1 MFIIKQFI
9 TYIQRKQICFL
20 CIFILVSH
28 QVFSQ
33 GENNIICFSD
43 SNLLN
48 CNYNPPTLNKS
59 SIIQL
64 GGSSTISDG
73 NGYLL
78 FYTNGI
84 DVWDKN
90 HNRMPNGFGLYGDT
104 LSSQSSLIIKKP
116 NSSNIYYIFTTS
128 FIGNYGTSDYHGL
141 SYSIV
146 DMNLNGGNG
155 DIVSGLKNIT
165 LKNPCTEKITATYH
179 ANQRDIWII
188 TREIRTNIFISYLLT
203 PSGIIDSIFSA
214 SGTNYGALL
223 EISQG
228 GIEVSKNSKLL
239 SCCLF
244 QKGIEIHN
252 FNNTNGFINLIF
264 RDNTILNISNSIFS
278 QNSQILYVSVA
289 SEVYQYNLN
298 NLDSLAILST
308 KKLIFIR
315 PFNSFYTQCAFYLSP
330 YNKIYFSPTGHDYL
344 GVINEPDSI
353 GNKCRFSINHLK
365 LNTICKLGLQNIYY
379 FQLPTIY
386 ARNTCVDDTTR
397 FHISDTSWMSK
408 IIWNFGDG
416 TGDTSFYPK
425 HVYATTGTYPVAAT
439 YYYYTCDSVRVQHLE
454 VKIESKPDLNLLID
468 KASKCNNDTN
478 FINVSGN
485 FDSILWNNQS
495 KDTFRMITDT
505 GIYTVKGFNQC
516 GIDSAEFTI
525 SSSSGFDIDLTASDI
540 TINRGDQVEL
550 TATTDSMQD
559 IISLE
564 WSPNYDSCINP
575 PLCSYVSFLPNESTR
590 YLVTAMNID
599 SCISADT
606 ITINVRQDKAVFI
619 PTVFTP
625 NGDGLNET
633 FDFQILGASSV
644 FVTIWN
650 RWGEKIYENPM
661 QQNGVGQGWDGTY
674 KGQAMSLGTYTYQF
688 IVTYFDNTDAIL
700 SGTVTL
706 MR

>member
-33 GENNIICFSD
+33 GENNIWCLDSFQSIDFSKNPILID
-43 SNLLN
+43 SSREV
-48 CNYNPPTLNKS
+48 NKS
-59 SIIQL
+59 
-64 GGSSTISDG
+64 GVSTISDK
-73 NGYLL
+73 NGSLL

-84 DVWDKN
+84 EVWDRF
-90 HNRMPNGFGLYGDT
+90 HNRMPNGFGLNAGSDT
-104 LSSQSSLIIKKP
+104 WQNLIVKKP
-116 NSSNIYYIFTTS
+116 GSNSIYYLFVTSDIFQYTTS
-128 FIGNYGTSDYHGL
+128 AYKGL
-141 SYSIV
+141 TYTLI
-146 DMNLNGGNG
+146 DMSLNGGLG
-155 DIVSGLKNIT
+155 DVIISSKNT
-165 LKNPCTEKITATYH
+165 ELMNPCSSKLAATFH
-179 ANQRDIWII
+179 QNQRDIWII
-188 TREIRTNIFISYLLT
+188 SRDMYYNKYYSFLLT
-203 PSGIIDSIFSA
+203 PFGITDTIISIAGYSYFPDNSAMEGCSRFS
-214 SGTNYGALL
+214 SNG
-223 EISQG
+223 
-228 GIEVSKNSKLL
+228 KLL
-239 SCCLF
+239 ATAL
-244 QKGIEIHN
+244 HN
-252 FNNTNGFINLIF
+252 YFFELYKFNNSSGNITYLY
-264 RDNTILNISNSIFS
+264 RDTTYRNNSDVEFSVNNKFLYIST
-278 QNSQILYVSVA
+278 LGKA
-289 SEVYQYNLN
+289 YQYNLN
-298 NLDSLAILST
+298 ILDFTEINNSRKEIYTLNADILGDFFIY
-308 KKLIFIR
+308 KNADGKIIF
-315 PFNSFYTQCAFYLSP
+315 SKP
-330 YNKIYFSPTGHDYL
+330 YSNYL
-344 GVINEPDSI
+344 GCINNPDSSGI
-353 GNKCRFSINHLK
+353 KCNVNNYYIKLPNQIRF
-365 LNTICKLGLQNIYY
+365 GLQNIYY

-425 HVYATTGTYPVAAT
+425 HVYATTGTYPVTAT
-439 YYYYTCDSVRVQHLE
+439 YYYYTCDSVRVQYLE

-468 KASKCNNDTN
+468 KASKCNNYTN

-495 KDTFRMITDT
+495 KDTFRIITDT
-505 GIYTVKGFNQC
+505 GTYTVKGFNQC
-516 GIDSAEFTI
+516 GIDSVEFTI
-525 SSSSGFDIDLTASDI
+525 TSSSGFDINLTTSDI

-550 TATTDSMQD
+550 SATTDSMQD

-564 WSPNYDSCINP
+564 WTPNYDSCINP
-575 PLCSYVSFLPNESTR
+575 PLCSYVSFLPNESTF

-599 SCISADT
+599 SCISSDT
-606 ITINVRQDKAVFI
+606 ITINVREFKAVFI

-650 RWGEKIYENPM
+650 RWGEKIYENPI

-688 IVTYFDNTDAIL
+688 IVTYFDNTFNTL